1 MILVFL
7 RAEKC
12 GTMENSKEGT
22 NINPQMLI
30 SVQNTVLTARVHDPW
45 YSENHVREAFAEWLG
60 VTGQSQAP
68 ARLKPC
74 PAGQPSAYRSPVGV
88 SLQVLIQCN
97 LFSKV
102 TGARDVK
109 QSAWVPPA
117 GSCPNLGFK
126 PKSIWLQS
134 CFHLLHPQ
142 SCPSYRLT
150 EHTQQSLIFLETVS
164 GPTFNIRWG
173 LFLTE

>member
-1 MILVFL
+1 MILMFL

-12 GTMENSKEGT
+12 GIMENTKEGT
-22 NINPQMLI
+22 NTNPQMLI

-45 YSENHVREAFAEWLG
+45 YSENSVREASVG
-60 VTGQSQAP
+60 MTGCYGSEQGTRKTQT
-68 ARLKPC
+68 LPC
-74 PAGQPSAYRSPVGV
+74 WSALAYRGPVGV
-88 SLQVLIQCN
+88 SLKGLIQCK

-102 TGARDVK
+102 TGAQDVIK
-109 QSAWVPPA
+109 QSSWVLPA
-117 GSCPNLGFK
+117 CSCPNLGFK

-150 EHTQQSLIFLETVS
+150 EHTQCHFSF
-164 GPTFNIRWG
+164 
-173 LFLTE
+173 